1 MVDRWHKLSESPT
14 TSNAADGVAPLAAAD
29 LFREAPAPAAPPL
42 DEKLRQTY
50 YWIVNRAVISPYY
63 DVEFSSGRPLT
74 FELGDA
80 GAELTLPNEP
90 SYSSNVLLP
99 LLSFA
104 VGGKCLLIGGPG
116 RGKTT
121 VAVLMGVLAGST
133 PEEVRR
139 GVQQG
144 QPQLSISDLV
154 GIPLPRDLMNASSL
168 AEIGIAWRE
177 WLTRPVKIVDEYNRI
192 PTKTQSAL
200 LTMVAEGYVESHDQ
214 MRRTAPASGVESWF
228 FTANDDAGG
237 GTFPVIQALRDRMDV
252 TVPAAGFNSRFLD
265 ELVARVEAGEKPEEH
280 VPAELVFAPDEQS
293 AMRAAIRA
301 VPVPAEVR
309 RRLEFFLESLRV
321 RAGRR
326 APVRVPHERH
336 GDHRGRPGRRG
347 DRGELRADLMTDPGA
362 QTLNGLSV
370 RALQTLIVYAKAVAW
385 FRGRDAV
392 SVADVGAMLPFVLR
406 GKLLPNP
413 THPRF
418 DVGAERELST
428 DVMSWLADLFA
439 ESCRQF
445 DALGR
450 GATTRSARCSR
461 SSRRAST
468 ASGRSRPVGA
478 SPRSRHGCARSRAP
492 ASSTAATSTTSWRS
506 STCTSATR
514 PTCAG
519 SRGVRDPTPRP
530 PRRSHSAGGHSG
542 AGRRARPG
550 AGGTQCRS
558 GGRLGRA
565 VRRVVRGRARG
576 RRGVRR
582 DRARRHRGL
591 ASRRARPAR
600 RRPGQHRAGVVIRRR
615 RSRGGRP
622 GDGCRPPRR
631 FRRAPEN
638 RPVLVAR
645 TPRGQR
651 LRLRGRRVPRFGGA
665 WTAPP
670 TGGRPLGVD
679 GAFAVRTGARWWRID
694 ADAWGSRLSPLDD
707 EPDPGAAG
715 AASVITFADSYL
727 VWIHVAEPA

>member
-14 TSNAADGVAPLAAAD
+14 TSNAADGVAPLTAAD

-177 WLTRPVKIVDEYNRI
+177 WLSRPVKIVDEYNRI

-280 VPAELVFAPDEQS
+280 VPAELVFGPDEQS

-309 RRLEFFLESLRV
+309 RRLEFFLGHFEFV
-321 RAGRR
+321 QGGGRR
-326 APVRVPHERH
+326 FEYRTKDTVTTAGGRVAEVIEANS
-336 GDHRGRPGRRG
+336 G
-347 DRGELRADLMTDPGA
+347 ADLMTDPGA

-450 GATTRSARCSR
+450 GADD
-461 SSRRAST
+461 
-468 ASGRSRPVGA
+468 PVGDLLA
-478 SPRSRHGCARSRAP
+478 QLE
-492 ASSTAATSTTSWRS
+492 
-506 STCTSATR
+506 
-514 PTCAG
+514 AG
-519 SRGVRDPTPRP
+519 LDGVG
-530 PRRSHSAGGHSG
+530 AVE
-542 AGRRARPG
+542 AGRRLTEIEARLRTV
-550 AGGTQCRS
+550 AGTGKLY
-558 GGRLGRA
+558 GR
-565 VRRVVRGRARG
+565 
-576 RRGVRR
+576 
-582 DRARRHRGL
+582 DF
-591 ASRRARPAR
+591 
-600 RRPGQHRAGVVIRRR
+600 
-615 RSRGGRP
+615 
-622 GDGCRPPRR
+622 DD
-631 FRRAPEN
+631 
-638 RPVLVAR
+638 LVALKYLH
-645 TPRGQR
+645 QR
-651 LRLRGRRVPRFGGA
+651 YTAYLRWLEGR
-665 WTAPP
+665 
-670 TGGRPLGVD
+670 
-679 GAFAVRTGARWWRID
+679 
-694 ADAWGSRLSPLDD
+694 S
-707 EPDPGAAG
+707 
-715 AASVITFADSYL
+715 
-727 VWIHVAEPA
+727 